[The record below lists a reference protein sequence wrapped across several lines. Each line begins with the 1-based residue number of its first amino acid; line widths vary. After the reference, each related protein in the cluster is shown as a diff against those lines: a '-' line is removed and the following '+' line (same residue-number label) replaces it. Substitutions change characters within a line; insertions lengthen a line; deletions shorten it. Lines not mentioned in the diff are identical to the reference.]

1 MRHAD
6 GVGRWLPRACGLL
19 AILLGALDLVGWQLD
34 SLALKAVLP
43 GLVAMQ
49 PVGASCLV
57 LAGAALMLGTGSPP
71 AMQAG
76 AAAAACMVLLVSAEA
91 LAQYVTGAD
100 FGTDRLLFPQAVLRQ
115 PVPYAF
121 PGRMAPA
128 AAIEFSLLG
137 AALLLVRAR
146 AIRARA
152 AGVALATL
160 GLLLAA
166 TALLG
171 YLFDVGS
178 LQRVGFY
185 VAVAL
190 HLSLALFVLF
200 AGVLVSASE
209 VGWPRLLRGQGS
221 GTASARLLLPAVLLG
236 PVIPS
241 WVAQQG
247 VAAGLYDTEFR
258 LALTTLGTSVL
269 LTVVTLW
276 SAARLNRSNAALRE
290 AEVRYRSIFDT
301 AVDGVAVIDEQG
313 IVQSFNRAAENL
325 FGYAAAEVIGRNVA
339 LLMPELYRDEPHAY
353 LERYRANSERRTI
366 GREAEGR
373 RQDGSTFPLELAIA
387 EWQVNDR
394 RFFTGNMRDLSE
406 RKAAEAALAASEA
419 QLRTIVETVPVGL
432 VMADLPSGRII
443 GGNACVETLVRP
455 CHPSVLARLERAD
468 DRIGRLWLG
477 RGGSG

>member
-121 PGRMAPA
+121 PGRMAPV

-185 VAVAL
+185 VAV
-190 HLSLALFVLF
+190 VK
-200 AGVLVSASE
+200 AGLIVY
-209 VGWPRLLRGQGS
+209 RRGG
-221 GTASARLLLPAVLLG
+221 ARLYQP
-236 PVIPS
+236 
-241 WVAQQG
+241 WNAQ
-247 VAAGLYDTEFR
+247 GLR
-258 LALTTLGTSVL
+258 
-269 LTVVTLW
+269 
-276 SAARLNRSNAALRE
+276 R
-290 AEVRYRSIFDT
+290 
-301 AVDGVAVIDEQG
+301 
-313 IVQSFNRAAENL
+313 
-325 FGYAAAEVIGRNVA
+325 
-339 LLMPELYRDEPHAY
+339 EPHAPAN
-353 LERYRANSERRTI
+353 RSRSRPRACSAVVGWSSGDSSRRSSP
-366 GREAEGR
+366 E
-373 RQDGSTFPLELAIA
+373 
-387 EWQVNDR
+387 
-394 RFFTGNMRDLSE
+394 
-406 RKAAEAALAASEA
+406 
-419 QLRTIVETVPVGL
+419 
-432 VMADLPSGRII
+432 
-443 GGNACVETLVRP
+443 C
-455 CHPSVLARLERAD
+455 
-468 DRIGRLWLG
+468 G
-477 RGGSG
+477 RGASGGRAARR